1 MSRPVLAFV
10 ANSLDPGGT
19 ERLVVD
25 MGLAFADEYDVRVW
39 TLDAPGAWAPRLR
52 DAGIPVVGLW
62 RQPGIDLSVAATL
75 AGDLKAAGAAIVH
88 AHQCSPW
95 FYAALARLRWTAP
108 RLLLE
113 EHGRFW
119 PEPDRPLR
127 RAVNRAL
134 INRLT
139 HRFVAVSRDIATRL
153 VRFEG
158 VPASRI
164 EVIHNGVA
172 PAVPCDAAERA
183 SRRASLG
190 IDPNDVVIGT
200 IGRFDPVKNLPML
213 VDALAGAIARQ
224 PRLRAV
230 LIGDGPQRAE
240 IEARVQATGR
250 ADRFVLTGHRDDA
263 RALVPCFDAFA
274 LASVSEGLSVA
285 VLEAMAAGVPAAVT
299 AVGGNTELVQDGHTG
314 WVVPSGDTHALE
326 QVFVGAA
333 VDPAGRARLGDAGRR
348 RWEERFSFASM
359 IGAYRG
365 LYRGLLGEGFS
376 AGFARPAEP
385 T

>member
-75 AGDLKAAGAAIVH
+75 ARELQAAGAAIVH

-95 FYAALARLRWTAP
+95 FYAALARLRWAAP

-172 PAVPCDAAERA
+172 PAAPCDATERA
-183 SRRASLG
+183 RRRASLG
-190 IDPNDVVIGT
+190 LDPTDVVIGT

-250 ADRFVLTGHRDDA
+250 AERFVLTGHRDDA

-299 AVGGNTELVQDGHTG
+299 AVGGNTELVRHGHTG

-326 QVFVGAA
+326 QVFVGA
-333 VDPAGRARLGDAGRR
+333 VLDPAGRARLGDAGRQ
-348 RWEERFSFASM
+348 RWEERFSFAAM

-365 LYRGLLGEGFS
+365 LYRGLLGQGLS
-376 AGFARPAEP
+376 ASFAQPAEP

>member
-1 MSRPVLAFV
+1 MSRPVLAYI

-25 MGLAFADEYDVRVW
+25 MGLAFAEDYDVRVW
-39 TLDAPGAWAPRLR
+39 TLDAPGAWASRLR

-62 RQPGIDLSVAATL
+62 RQPGIDLAVAGAL
-75 AGDLKAAGAAIVH
+75 ARDLKAAGAAIVH

-95 FYAALARLRWTAP
+95 FYAALSRLRWAPP

-139 HRFVAVSRDIATRL
+139 HRFVAVSGDIATRL

-158 VPASRI
+158 VPASHV

-172 PAVPCDAAERA
+172 PAEPCDALERA
-183 SRRASLG
+183 RRRAALG
-190 IDPNDVVIGT
+190 LAPDDVVIGT

-213 VDALAGAIARQ
+213 VDALAGAMARQ

-230 LIGDGPQRAE
+230 LVGDGPQRVE
-240 IEARVQATGR
+240 IEARVLATGFSG
-250 ADRFVLTGHRDDA
+250 RFVLTGHRDDA

-285 VLEAMAAGVPAAVT
+285 VLEAMAAGVPVAVT
-299 AVGGNTELVQDGHTG
+299 AVGGNTELVEDGCTG
-314 WVVPSGDTHALE
+314 WVVPSGDTGAL
-326 QVFVGAA
+326 QRAFVAA
-333 VDPAGRARLGDAGRR
+333 AADPGGRARLGDAGRR
-348 RWEERFSFASM
+348 RWEARFSFASM
-359 IGAYRG
+359 IDAYRG
-365 LYRGLLGEGFS
+365 LYRGMLGDGRRPRS
-376 AGFARPAEP
+376 AQPAVS

>member
-1 MSRPVLAFV
+1 MSKPVLAYI
-10 ANSLDPGGT
+10 ANSLEPGGT

-25 MGLAFADEYDVRVW
+25 MGLAFAEEYDVRVW

-52 DAGIPVVGLW
+52 QAGIPVVGLW
-62 RQPGIDLSVAATL
+62 RQPGIDLAAAGRL
-75 AGDLKAAGAAIVH
+75 ARDLKAAGASIVH

-95 FYAALARLRWTAP
+95 FYAALSRLRWAKP

-119 PEPDRPLR
+119 PEPDRPIR

-134 INRLT
+134 IVPLT
-139 HRFVAVSRDIATRL
+139 HRFVAVSRDIATRI
-153 VRFEG
+153 VRYEG
-158 VPASRI
+158 VPVSRV

-172 PAVPCDAAERA
+172 PAEPCDAAERVR
-183 SRRASLG
+183 RRATLG
-190 IDPNDVVIGT
+190 LGPADVAIGT

-213 VDALAGAIARQ
+213 VDALARAMARQ
-224 PRLRAV
+224 PQLRAV
-230 LIGDGPQRAE
+230 LVGDGPQRAE
-240 IEARVQATGR
+240 IEARVLATGF
-250 ADRFVLTGHRDDA
+250 AGRFVLTGHRDDA

-285 VLEAMAAGVPAAVT
+285 VLEAMAAGVPALVT
-299 AVGGNTELVQDGHTG
+299 AVGGNTELVEDGRTG
-314 WVVPSGDTHALE
+314 WVVPSGDVDALE
-326 QVFVGAA
+326 RAVVAVA
-333 VDPAGRARLGDAGRR
+333 VDPVRRGRFGDAARQ
-348 RWEERFSFASM
+348 RWETRFSFASM

-365 LYRGLLGEGFS
+365 LYRGMLGDS
-376 AGFARPAEP
+376 RRAGTERQAEP